1 MNGFEKSV
9 GWSEKHSFRAN
20 HNRRQNELRHLA
32 LNGLFDVFRSSKGEK
47 IAFPPPSPPCN
58 VVPLFE
64 LPLENKKHP
73 NFEWRG
79 QGRGVDS
86 YVSEVTL
93 FEYNVSTILSP
104 IAHKGKRKVF
114 INIKNINRK
123 TAEVEVV
130 IHFRVE
136 VITYLP
142 FIFTTRI
149 FFFVFKTER
158 QDTLSNKQWYKRPL
172 TCFSSRKQGKDF
184 RAQATCFSFSCGVMV
199 QVE

>member
-1 MNGFEKSV
+1 MLIGQKRVDFDSDN
-9 GWSEKHSFRAN
+9 W
-20 HNRRQNELRHLA
+20 RQNELRHFA
-32 LNGLFDVFRSSKGEK
+32 LNGLFDVFRTLEGEE

-104 IAHKGKRKVF
+104 IVGTARNQYTCSYCKLFGKKFLLAHS
-114 INIKNINRK
+114 
-123 TAEVEVV
+123 
-130 IHFRVE
+130 
-136 VITYLP
+136 L
-142 FIFTTRI
+142 
-149 FFFVFKTER
+149 
-158 QDTLSNKQWYKRPL
+158 
-172 TCFSSRKQGKDF
+172 
-184 RAQATCFSFSCGVMV
+184 
-199 QVE
+199 

>member
-1 MNGFEKSV
+1 M
-9 GWSEKHSFRAN
+9 
-20 HNRRQNELRHLA
+20 RHFA
-32 LNGLFDVFRSSKGEK
+32 LNGLFDVFRTSKGEK
-47 IAFPPPSPPCN
+47 IAFPPPFPPCN

-79 QGRGVDS
+79 QGRGVNS

-114 INIKNINRK
+114 INKKNINRK

-136 VITYLP
+136 VITYLH

-158 QDTLSNKQWYKRPL
+158 QDTLSNKH
-172 TCFSSRKQGKDF
+172 
-184 RAQATCFSFSCGVMV
+184 
-199 QVE
+199 

>member
-1 MNGFEKSV
+1 M
-9 GWSEKHSFRAN
+9 
-20 HNRRQNELRHLA
+20 
-32 LNGLFDVFRSSKGEK
+32 
-47 IAFPPPSPPCN
+47 
-58 VVPLFE
+58 
-64 LPLENKKHP
+64 
-73 NFEWRG
+73 
-79 QGRGVDS
+79 DS

-114 INIKNINRK
+114 INKKNINRK

-136 VITYLP
+136 VITYLH

-158 QDTLSNKQWYKRPL
+158 QDTLSNKH
-172 TCFSSRKQGKDF
+172 
-184 RAQATCFSFSCGVMV
+184 
-199 QVE
+199 